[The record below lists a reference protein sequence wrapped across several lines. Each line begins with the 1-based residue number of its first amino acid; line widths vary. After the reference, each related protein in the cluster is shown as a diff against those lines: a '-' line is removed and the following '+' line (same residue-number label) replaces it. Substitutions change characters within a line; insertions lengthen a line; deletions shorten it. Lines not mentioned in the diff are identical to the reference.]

1 MNPLKGEVGSS
12 FELSWDVNTK
22 EDPCLFNT
30 CSEVQTCEPDASER
44 GYKCNCN
51 DLTFNGWGDNGPQ
64 VKTIKMIEQLI
75 EDPSTKAF
83 YNRTICVPLHQ
94 SVDNPT
100 GIQLK
105 TSKNSSI
112 TDDVFPYAIIYE
124 FFKVKIWFQ
133 LRLSWKTFILKF
145 YIEGKTKNV
154 TNISSHQ
161 LLAKFQAQKICWKG
175 MLWKRNENSSNQL
188 LQATCLSID

>member
-1 MNPLKGEVGSS
+1 MKGEIGSS

-30 CSEVQTCEPDASER
+30 CSEVQTCEPDASDR

-83 YNRTICVPLHQ
+83 SNRTICVPLHQ
-94 SVDNPT
+94 SSDNPT

-105 TSKNSSI
+105 MSKNSSI

-124 FFKVKIWFQ
+124 FFKVKIWLQLIWEFYFESHESWQKCNQNQFSSAFSEIANSKDLLKRHGLKKMKMLVISCLFIVPFFQ
-133 LRLSWKTFILKF
+133 I
-145 YIEGKTKNV
+145 IEDK
-154 TNISSHQ
+154 
-161 LLAKFQAQKICWKG
+161 
-175 MLWKRNENSSNQL
+175 
-188 LQATCLSID
+188 